1 MEWRIVRLPEVGSTN
16 DYAREIA
23 DDVPEGTVVVAKR
36 QRSGRGRNGRVWASP
51 EGGLWMTVVLKPRA
65 SPEHVPKL
73 VFVGALAVV
82 DALAKHG
89 IPGEIKWPNDV
100 LVDGKKIAG
109 ILSECKLNH
118 FALLGIGLN
127 VNNKIPGELREMAV
141 SMKDLLG
148 FELDLEGVLHNVLRA
163 LSYWYSLFKSGRHHE
178 IIEAVRR
185 RSAIIGRRVVVIENG
200 EVLLEGTA
208 LDIDESGALLVET
221 GEGIQRVFYGD
232 VSLRFF

>member
-1 MEWRIVRLPEVGSTN
+1 MEWRIVRLTEVGSTN

-23 DDVPEGTVVVAKR
+23 DDVPERTVVVAER

-51 EGGLWMTVVLKPRA
+51 EGGLWMTVVLKPRIG
-65 SPEHVPKL
+65 PEHVPKL

-82 DALAKHG
+82 DALAKYG

-127 VNNKIPGELREMAV
+127 VNNEIPGELRERAV

-148 FELDLEGVLHNVLRA
+148 FELDLDEVLHNVLRA

-178 IIEAVRR
+178 IMESVRR
-185 RSAIIGRRVVVIENG
+185 RSAVIGRRVVVIENG
-200 EVLLEGTA
+200 EVFLDGTA